1 VKGVAVMLL
10 IDEPLENAARLLAPA
25 ASRSPSAEV
34 KFILIEWARRAAVA
48 RRPAPL
54 AAPVCA
60 WAVAEPDPA
69 LRSRAAAACA
79 LAPDTNDSTLERLA
93 RDPEW
98 QVRARLAASLASQR
112 IDEGRPAVL
121 NLLAH
126 DPHPTV
132 RRAATSRGLAI
143 S

>member
-1 VKGVAVMLL
+1 MLL
-10 IDEPLENAARLLAPA
+10 SDEPPDHAAGLLARA
-25 ASRSPSAEV
+25 AFGGPSTEV
-34 KFILIEWARRAAVA
+34 KFILVEWARRAALA
-48 RRPAPL
+48 PRPAPL
-54 AAPVCA
+54 AAPVCN

-79 LAPDTNDSTLERLA
+79 LAPDTNDSTLESLA
-93 RDPEW
+93 RDPVW
-98 QVRARLAASLASQR
+98 QVRARLAATLASQR
-112 IDEGRPAVL
+112 VDKGRPAVL

-132 RRAATSRGLAI
+132 RRAAMSRGPAI